1 MNVLTDF
8 DWSIVNSNCFVLTPH
23 VGEFKR
29 VFSSLSY
36 DESITTRKL
45 IAKKAAKISNQI
57 VVLKGHNTVVS
68 NGDEVYVNST
78 GNPSMATAGSGD
90 VLTGIISSLI
100 GQGFN
105 SYEAACLGVYL
116 HGSAGDKAHNV
127 LSISV
132 TASDIIEY
140 LQYVLS

>member
-1 MNVLTDF
+1 M
-8 DWSIVNSNCFVLTPH
+8 
-23 VGEFKR
+23 
-29 VFSSLSY
+29 
-36 DESITTRKL
+36 
-45 IAKKAAKISNQI
+45 
-57 VVLKGHNTVVS
+57 VLKGHNTVVS

-116 HGSAGDKAHNV
+116 HGLAGDKAHKT

-132 TASDIIEY
+132 TASSGAEQKY
-140 LQYVLS
+140 PY